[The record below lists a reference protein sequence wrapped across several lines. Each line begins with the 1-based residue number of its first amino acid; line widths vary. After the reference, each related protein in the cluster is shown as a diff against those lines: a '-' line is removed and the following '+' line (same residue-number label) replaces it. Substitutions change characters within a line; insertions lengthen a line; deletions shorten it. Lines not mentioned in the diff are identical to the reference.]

1 MKQTNLSL
9 PIAAAAAEIKSNSS
23 SYIYICQYDVSTFVQ
38 SSPARTWAR
47 DTLRMVG
54 PRATDCWSV
63 HLSHA

>member
-23 SYIYICQYDVSTFVQ
+23 SYIYICQYVSTFVQ